1 MAQNLNNVQYV
12 HMPNAGN
19 QPAPPGQT
27 YQLPPNSFG
36 VAINIRIPDHGKK
49 ISIHKTAIGIRH
61 GNAGE
66 DMYPRWRDV
75 VKDQLVARNF
85 ANLATFP
92 EADFYPIVEVMR
104 RLRPACD
111 TLATASAANNVI
123 GMQQVDDA
131 VVQIGK
137 DCGRKLMNTLANR
150 AAAQLRGAQ
159 VAPLGQPGVPP
170 AQVIIPNLLLP
181 TNRQAQWGPP
191 LPVQVAVVQQPAQ
204 VAVVQQPAQVAVVQ
218 QPAQVAVVQ
227 QPAQV
232 AVVQQPA
239 QVAVAPPRLG
249 QGGPAPQP
257 QGQVAVGPPP
267 IPPQPAQ
274 DVVVPPPPGQG
285 GPAPPPPGDGGTA
298 PPPPGDGGP
307 APPPPG
313 EGGPAPPPPEED
325 EPAPQRRAQ
334 VVPAQ
339 VMPAH
344 RGNRPTPTGE
354 LFSK

>member
-1 MAQNLNNVQYV
+1 MQETSRLRRGRPINFRLI
-12 HMPNAGN
+12 
-19 QPAPPGQT
+19 
-27 YQLPPNSFG
+27 LFG
-36 VAINIRIPDHGKK
+36 VAINVRIPDHGKK

-66 DMYPRWRDV
+66 DMYARWRDV

-92 EADFYPIVEVMR
+92 DADFYQIVEVMR

-123 GMQQVDDA
+123 GMQQADDA
-131 VVQIGK
+131 VVQIAK

-150 AAAQLRGAQ
+150 AAAQLRGAK

-181 TNRQAQWGPP
+181 TNRPAQWGPP
-191 LPVQVAVVQQPAQ
+191 LPVQVT
-204 VAVVQQPAQVAVVQ
+204 
-218 QPAQVAVVQ
+218 VVQ

-239 QVAVAPPRLG
+239 QVAVAPPPLG

-285 GPAPPPPGDGGTA
+285 GPAPM
-298 PPPPGDGGP
+298 
-307 APPPPG
+307 PPG
-313 EGGPAPPPPEED
+313 EGRPAPPPPEED
-325 EPAPQRRAQ
+325 DPAPQPRAQ

-339 VMPAH
+339 VMPAL